1 MIVLLRREAA
11 GFSISIHGDLASDLP
26 RVEADRI
33 QLQQVF
39 MNLMLNGLEA
49 IKEMGTP
56 GKLTITS
63 EQDENGQLLVSVAD
77 TGLGLQPEQAD
88 QIFDVFFTTKSQ
100 GTGMGL
106 PISRSIIE
114 SHGGHLWGTSNSGP
128 GATFHFNLPIEVAAH

>member
-1 MIVLLRREAA
+1 
-11 GFSISIHGDLASDLP
+11 
-26 RVEADRI
+26 
-33 QLQQVF
+33 

-49 IKEMGTP
+49 IKEMGAP

-128 GATFHFNLPIEVAAH
+128 GATFHFNLPVEVVAH